1 MIKKIREYFELRK
14 LYNESKKI
22 LVINAASAIT
32 DIKTITEMWKNSI
45 EQQNETIGSLS
56 KDDLDVMTKF
66 MSEMVNNKSIQETTI
81 KEIVKGIKDNK

>member
-32 DIKTITEMWKNSI
+32 DIKTITEMWRTSV
-45 EQQNETIGSLS
+45 EEQNETIGSLS

>member
-32 DIKTITEMWKNSI
+32 DIKAITEMWRTSV
-45 EQQNETIGSLS
+45 EEQNETIGSLS

-66 MSEMVNNKSIQETTI
+66 MSEMVNNKSIQENTI